1 MWQFSQCIHML
12 LITEVIWLFSVHKQ
26 HIISSNMKGPLLLF
40 GFLELLVKNPLLL
53 SGNILSMK
61 NKLILSNN
69 KHTSW
74 WTDIIREIRIL
85 CMCRGDSVFEPN
97 PIKYVRKYSGLD
109 LNWQSRLEKKFILIH
124 SAPTSRTKNW
134 IKIVFDQL
142 GFVLKFCF

>member
-1 MWQFSQCIHML
+1 
-12 LITEVIWLFSVHKQ
+12 
-26 HIISSNMKGPLLLF
+26 MKGPLLLF
-40 GFLELLVKNPLLL
+40 GFLELLVKNLLLL

-109 LNWQSRLEKKFILIH
+109 LNWQPAGKKIYPDSLRTNFQDEKLDKNCFWPIRVCAKILLLMI
-124 SAPTSRTKNW
+124 SGGIEVNYFA
-134 IKIVFDQL
+134 
-142 GFVLKFCF
+142 